1 MKKWLKNTLGLV
13 IIIIILLVI
22 GIYILINEGY
32 GISVGRYLEV
42 KDGTATLI
50 RANSPILLS
59 SQHNGDMFSNLNI
72 GDKIL
77 VIHTGI
83 EESYPAR
90 TSAKKVFKIGNGIIA
105 DIPQKVIKE
114 LNELGWID
122 TQEMP
127 ISLEDVNIKIQ
138 EYFEL
143 ENIDKSNFK
152 NSYVDREEN
161 VVVVELFD
169 NSKTK
174 QEEFIY
180 TVFSHSTGSTYI
192 KYVKDNDMIEFKQA
206 GVSGSASS
214 HNE

>member
-1 MKKWLKNTLGLV
+1 MKKWLKITLG
-13 IIIIILLVI
+13 IISTIIILLVI
-22 GIYILINEGY
+22 GIYMLINKGY
-32 GISVGRYLEV
+32 GMSVGRYLEV
-42 KDGTATLI
+42 KDGTATLV
-50 RANSPILLS
+50 RDNTPILLS
-59 SQHNGDMFSNLNI
+59 SQHNGDMFYKLNI

-90 TSAKKVFKIGNGIIA
+90 TGAKKVFKIGNGTIL

-114 LNELGWID
+114 LIELGWMD

-143 ENIDKSNFK
+143 EKADKSNFK
-152 NSYVDREEN
+152 NSYVDREKE
-161 VVVVELFD
+161 VVAVELID

-174 QEEFIY
+174 QEEFIHI
-180 TVFSHSTGSTYI
+180 VFSNSTGSKYI
-192 KYVKDNDMIEFKQA
+192 KYIKDNDIIEFRQA
-206 GVSGSASS
+206 GVSGSVSS
-214 HNE
+214 NNQ

>member
-1 MKKWLKNTLGLV
+1 MKKWLKITIGVVGGIVVLFA
-13 IIIIILLVI
+13 I
-22 GIYILINEGY
+22 GIYILINKGY

-42 KDGTATLI
+42 KDGTAMLV
-50 RANSPILLS
+50 RGNSPIVLS
-59 SQHNGDMFSNLNI
+59 SQHNGDMFYDLDI

-83 EESYPAR
+83 AESYPAQ
-90 TSAKKVFKIGNGIIA
+90 TGAKAIFKIGNGSSA

-114 LNELGWID
+114 LNELGWIE

-143 ENIDKSNFK
+143 DNVDKSNFK
-152 NSYVDREEN
+152 NSYVDREKE
-161 VVVVELFD
+161 VVAVELID
-169 NSKTK
+169 NSKVK
-174 QEEFIY
+174 QDEFIY
-180 TVFSHSTGSTYI
+180 KVFSHSTGSKYI
-192 KYVKDNDMIEFKQA
+192 KYIKDNGMLEFRQA

-214 HNE
+214 YNE